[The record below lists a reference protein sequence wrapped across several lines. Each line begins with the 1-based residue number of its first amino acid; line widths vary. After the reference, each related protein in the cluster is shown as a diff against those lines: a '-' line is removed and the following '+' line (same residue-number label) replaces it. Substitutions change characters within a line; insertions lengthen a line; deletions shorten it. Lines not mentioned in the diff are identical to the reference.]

1 VATSSSPLVLLDGHS
16 LAFRAFFALPGDLQ
30 TTTGQLTNVVYG
42 FTTMLVKL
50 FGDFS
55 PDRIAVCFDLGRP
68 AYRHDVYE
76 GYKANRRTTPD
87 DFSSQMPLV
96 REVLASLRIPVVE
109 VAGYEADDLIAT
121 LVREARE
128 EQLPVLV
135 SVQAD
140 GEWVELMVRDGGPT
154 PRLPRLPAE
163 PPPALQTG
171 GRGLW
176 LILQLVDEVRLQR
189 IGDGTRLTMRRR
201 VNSKVTA

>member
-1 VATSSSPLVLLDGHS
+1 MNLTLPPTSSCLPDLRRSVARTLGGVDDEVRADVLLALDEAVSNAIRHGS
-16 LAFRAFFALPGDLQ
+16 RAGD
-30 TTTGQLTNVVYG
+30 
-42 FTTMLVKL
+42 
-50 FGDFS
+50 
-55 PDRIAVCFDLGRP
+55 
-68 AYRHDVYE
+68 
-76 GYKANRRTTPD
+76 
-87 DFSSQMPLV
+87 
-96 REVLASLRIPVVE
+96 
-109 VAGYEADDLIAT
+109 
-121 LVREARE
+121 
-128 EQLPVLV
+128 PVLV

-140 GEWVELMVRDGGPT
+140 GEWVEMMVHDGGPT